1 MPLLSSIVMCRR
13 TAWLPTVAN
22 ARTSSLR
29 VPARSCARTANT
41 WPCAAR
47 RRLAKTLSNDGP
59 GGAFISSSSQ
69 PRCSSEGW
77 SGTGEL
83 SFADSARVA
92 TSRRPWSIMIAKPIA
107 WTFGLPFCIAIMPD
121 GISHSPAW
129 RTLVSNTASSGE
141 TAVVWAID
149 AGDTDAS
156 SVSTATSTNRTRT
169 TGRERSSGDGAVNSS
184 PAYSDAE
191 SIGPPLVLRQRDL
204 LAVRRDRVPG
214 LVGALAGRV
223 GRFAV
228 TGAVVQ
234 RPAGEGGLLGAV
246 VTGDL
251 PDQRLVDVDR
261 RGTAGLDRDPLG
273 RAGVVAVRL
282 RRVGRVAVVA
292 VDRVTGPVDEQQ
304 AEVERLRGPELALH
318 RVVRVGRDGLRHREG
333 HRGLHTG
340 HLLHTGAAV
349 TGRGRGRAGG
359 TGGEQGERG
368 EAHGGG
374 DHRSGNAYHCSSVG
388 MTTRSSLG

>member
-83 SFADSARVA
+83 SFADNARVA

-129 RTLVSNTASSGE
+129 RTLVSSTASSGE

-169 TGRERSSGDGAVNSS
+169 TGRERSSGDGGVNSS

-228 TGAVVQ
+228 AGEVVQ
-234 RPAGEGGLLGAV
+234 RPAGQGELLGAV

-251 PDQRLVDVDR
+251 ADQRLVDVDR
-261 RGTAGLDRDPLG
+261 RGAAGLDRDPLG
-273 RAGVVAVRL
+273 RARVVAVRPG
-282 RRVGRVAVVA
+282 RVGRVAVVA
-292 VDRVTGPVDEQQ
+292 VDRVPGSVDEQQ

-318 RVVRVGRDGLRHREG
+318 RVVGVRGDGLRHREG
-333 HRGLHTG
+333 QRGLHTG
-340 HLLHTGAAV
+340 HLLHPGATV

-359 TGGEQGERG
+359 TGGEQGECG